1 MAEIDHGKLAVL
13 FDIDGTLVDS
23 VYAHVAAWHEAL
35 AEVDLT
41 VPHWEIHRRIGMDGS
56 LLVDELLD
64 IAGVGA
70 DAPGRSDLADAAS
83 IKHTEVYLRRSD
95 SLTILPGGRD
105 VIRRAKE
112 LGYVVVLATS
122 APQQELEILRDLL
135 EIEDHIDAVTSGE
148 DVETAK
154 PDATVVKIAVERAGV
169 SASNAV
175 MVGDATWDA
184 IAATKVGVRSVA
196 VLTGG
201 IGGDALRGAGAKRVF
216 QDARHLADDLA
227 KTVDGLCASPG
238 SRR

>member
-1 MAEIDHGKLAVL
+1 MTDTDHAKMAVL

-35 AEVDLT
+35 AQVDLT

-64 IAGVGA
+64 IAGV
-70 DAPGRSDLADAAS
+70 DANASGRSDLAESAS
-83 IKHTEVYLRRSD
+83 SKHTEAYVRRAD
-95 SLTILPGGRD
+95 SLTILPGGRE
-105 VIRRAKE
+105 VVQRAHE

-122 APQQELEILRDLL
+122 APEDELKILRDLL
-135 EIEDHIDAVTSGE
+135 DVEDYVDAVTSGE

-154 PDATVVKIAVERAGV
+154 PDGTVVKIAVERAGV

-216 QDARHLADDLA
+216 QDARHLSDDLA
-227 KTVDGLCASPG
+227 KTVDTLCNSPG

>member
-1 MAEIDHGKLAVL
+1 M
-13 FDIDGTLVDS
+13 
-23 VYAHVAAWHEAL
+23 
-35 AEVDLT
+35 
-41 VPHWEIHRRIGMDGS
+41 
-56 LLVDELLD
+56 
-64 IAGVGA
+64 
-70 DAPGRSDLADAAS
+70 
-83 IKHTEVYLRRSD
+83 
-95 SLTILPGGRD
+95 
-105 VIRRAKE
+105 
-112 LGYVVVLATS
+112 
-122 APQQELEILRDLL
+122 
-135 EIEDHIDAVTSGE
+135 TSGE

>member
-1 MAEIDHGKLAVL
+1 
-13 FDIDGTLVDS
+13 
-23 VYAHVAAWHEAL
+23 
-35 AEVDLT
+35 
-41 VPHWEIHRRIGMDGS
+41 MDGS

-64 IAGVGA
+64 IAGVAA

-83 IKHTEVYLRRSD
+83 SGHTEAYLRRAE
-95 SLTILPGGRD
+95 SLTILPGGRE
-105 VIRRAKE
+105 VVVRAKE

-122 APQQELEILRDLL
+122 APEDELQILRDLL
-135 EIEDHIDAVTSGE
+135 DVEDHIDAVTSGE